1 MNLLNS
7 TVVICKSKAEV
18 IDALIKL
25 LEKAKENDDFVLCLN
40 TVDNP
45 VNVALNR
52 VSFEFKG
59 PRFHIIG
66 QNV

>member
-1 MNLLNS
+1 M
-7 TVVICKSKAEV
+7 